1 MNLAVSLTLA
11 AAVLASEFPA
21 TVRLLPGSPR
31 VEVTNTGSQAITAW
45 SFAVSTPHA
54 GGVHRETHTADVYL
68 SEVTGT
74 LPGAEPHLDR
84 ILPGQSRA
92 LPIDAAGPDAS
103 VQIIALVLQ
112 DGTALGDPAVI
123 TSLFAHRALERDQL
137 RAVSEVFR
145 TVLGAKRGV
154 AALTELKQ
162 QFQSAAGEES
172 VPHRTALDAVDAL
185 LRKAQNGSEEEADG
199 SARRYAELV
208 SKQYETAVAHARRK
222 SGA

>member
-11 AAVLASEFPA
+11 ALVFAPEFPA

-31 VEVTNTGSQAITAW
+31 VEVTNTGTQAITAW
-45 SFAVSTPHA
+45 SFAVSTPNA
-54 GGVHRETHTADVYL
+54 GSVHRETHTADVYL

-137 RAVSEVFR
+137 RAVSETFR
-145 TVLGAKRGV
+145 TVLGAKRGI

-172 VPHRTALDAVDAL
+172 RPRRAAHDAVDAL
-185 LRKAQNGSEEEADG
+185 LRKAQAGSEDEADR
-199 SARRYAELV
+199 SARRYGEFV
-208 SKQYETAVAHARRK
+208 SRQYETAVTHARRK
-222 SGA
+222 SE